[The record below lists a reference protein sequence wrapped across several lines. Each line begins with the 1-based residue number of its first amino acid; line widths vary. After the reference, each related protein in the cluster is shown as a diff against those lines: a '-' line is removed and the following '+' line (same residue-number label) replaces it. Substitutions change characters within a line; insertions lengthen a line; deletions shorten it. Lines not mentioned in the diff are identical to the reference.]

1 MEVKPGYKQTE
12 VGVIPEDW
20 DVKSLGEFGGF
31 SKGGGIRKDEAQS
44 GDLPCI
50 RYGEIY
56 THHNDIVRKYNS
68 RISAGVAK
76 ASKRLRNGDI
86 LFAGSGETKEEIGK
100 AVAFISDDEAYAGG
114 DIVILSPR
122 DGSSAFLGYALN
134 APFVARQKASKGQ
147 GDAVVHIGA
156 NALASI
162 KLPTPSFAEQSAIA
176 TALSDMDALL
186 DGLDRL
192 IAKKS
197 AIKQATMQQLLAGQT
212 RLPGFSGEWEVK
224 RLGDLAHIK
233 TGSRNNEDKVED
245 GEYPFFV
252 RSDDIERINSYAYDC
267 EAILV
272 PGEGRIGEI
281 FHYINGKF
289 DVHQRVYAITKFA
302 SEVSGRFVH
311 LYMKAHFGI
320 WAMQNT
326 VKATVDSLR
335 LPTFQNFEMK
345 MPPAIEEQTA
355 IATVLSDMDAE
366 ITALENRHTKTRALK
381 QAMMQELL
389 TGRTRLVKSAEKP
402 DEEAAAQ
409 TAGRK
414 ANVHFLRSV
423 LAAEIIDQLHDQPT
437 FGHVKFEKMMFLA
450 EHLCQVDTGSIYH
463 RKAAGPYD
471 NRALRSIDS
480 QLQKQQWFEAR
491 KQDGRYQYV
500 PLAKRGGHKPY
511 FKRHFSGI
519 VETLENILSTFKTA
533 KTEKCEIV
541 ATLLAAW
548 SDLLREKG
556 TVSDEMI
563 VHEVLHNW
571 HEAKQ
576 RIPEDRWLKALGWM
590 REKGFVPKGVTLP

>member
-1 MEVKPGYKQTE
+1 MEVKPGYKQTD

-20 DVKSLGEFGGF
+20 RMVRLGDIATIKDGTHQTPKYVSFGVPFYSVEQVTSRNFSDTKYISPEEHKFLTRSCKIERGDLLMTRIGSIGDCKLIDWEVDASFYVSLALLKIHGASANYVEQYSKSLSFKSEVELH
-31 SKGGGIRKDEAQS
+31 S
-44 GDLPCI
+44 LP
-50 RYGEIY
+50 
-56 THHNDIVRKYNS
+56 
-68 RISAGVAK
+68 SAIPKKINLGP
-76 ASKRLRNGDI
+76 
-86 LFAGSGETKEEIGK
+86 
-100 AVAFISDDEAYAGG
+100 ISD
-114 DIVILSPR
+114 IRLPIPSPE
-122 DGSSAFLGYALN
+122 
-134 APFVARQKASKGQ
+134 
-147 GDAVVHIGA
+147 
-156 NALASI
+156 
-162 KLPTPSFAEQSAIA
+162 EQYAIA

-192 IAKKS
+192 ITKKR
-197 AIKQATMQQLLAGQT
+197 AIKQATMQQLLTGQT

-252 RSDDIERINSYAYDC
+252 RSDDIECINSYAYDC

-366 ITALENRHTKTRALK
+366 ITALETRRAKTRALK

-389 TGRTRLVKSAEKP
+389 TGRTRLL
-402 DEEAAAQ
+402 D
-409 TAGRK
+409 
-414 ANVHFLRSV
+414 F
-423 LAAEIIDQLHDQPT
+423 
-437 FGHVKFEKMMFLA
+437 
-450 EHLCQVDTGSIYH
+450 
-463 RKAAGPYD
+463 
-471 NRALRSIDS
+471 NR
-480 QLQKQQWFEAR
+480 
-491 KQDGRYQYV
+491 
-500 PLAKRGGHKPY
+500 
-511 FKRHFSGI
+511 
-519 VETLENILSTFKTA
+519 EN
-533 KTEKCEIV
+533 
-541 ATLLAAW
+541 
-548 SDLLREKG
+548 
-556 TVSDEMI
+556 
-563 VHEVLHNW
+563 
-571 HEAKQ
+571 
-576 RIPEDRWLKALGWM
+576 
-590 REKGFVPKGVTLP
+590 

>member
-1 MEVKPGYKQTE
+1 
-12 VGVIPEDW
+12 
-20 DVKSLGEFGGF
+20 
-31 SKGGGIRKDEAQS
+31 
-44 GDLPCI
+44 
-50 RYGEIY
+50 
-56 THHNDIVRKYNS
+56 
-68 RISAGVAK
+68 
-76 ASKRLRNGDI
+76 
-86 LFAGSGETKEEIGK
+86 
-100 AVAFISDDEAYAGG
+100 
-114 DIVILSPR
+114 
-122 DGSSAFLGYALN
+122 
-134 APFVARQKASKGQ
+134 
-147 GDAVVHIGA
+147 
-156 NALASI
+156 
-162 KLPTPSFAEQSAIA
+162 
-176 TALSDMDALL
+176 MDALL

-192 IAKKS
+192 IAKKR
-197 AIKQATMQQLLAGQT
+197 AIKQATMQQLLTGKT

-252 RSDDIERINSYAYDC
+252 RSDDIECINSYAYDC

-366 ITALENRHTKTRALK
+366 ITVLETRRTKTRALK

-389 TGRTRLVKSAEKP
+389 TGRTRLVIPDAKP
-402 DEEAAAQ
+402 VGEVAVQ
-409 TAGRK
+409 TEGRK

-450 EHLCQVDTGSIYH
+450 EHLCEVDTGSTYH

-491 KQDGRYQYV
+491 KQEGRYQYV
-500 PLAKRGGHKPY
+500 PLTKRGGHKPY
-511 FKRHFSGI
+511 FDRHFSGI
-519 VETLENILSTFKTA
+519 TETLEKILSTFKTA
-533 KTEKCEIV
+533 RTEQCEIV

-548 SDLLREKG
+548 SDLLREKEA
-556 TVSDEMI
+556 VSDEMI